1 LLVANRPVTEFPRGC
16 VGKVIDHFHFA
27 SHPHLYYQL
36 LDEVFEA
43 DAPNRKV
50 QPVQRL
56 VTSGLEIIVG
66 GGASIEVAVPGGVLV
81 LLAVAR

>member
-1 LLVANRPVTEFPRGC
+1 V
-16 VGKVIDHFHFA
+16 
-27 SHPHLYYQL
+27 

-56 VTSGLEIIVG
+56 LTSGLEIIVG
-66 GGASIEVAVPGGVLV
+66 CGASIEADVPGGVLV